1 MEKICQ
7 KYLKIADMIEI
18 KDGSF
23 SHNFSLIPMAASID
37 KKTLNNL
44 LETNTF
50 RLPVIDH
57 LFTLVSRIILKC
69 GMS

>member
-1 MEKICQ
+1 
-7 KYLKIADMIEI
+7 MINI
-18 KDGSF
+18 KDSSF

-37 KKTLNNL
+37 KKNLNNL

-57 LFTLVSRIILKC
+57 LFTLMKLTTSPFKRLLQEKY
-69 GMS
+69 